1 LSSWSLLDETWFDLD
16 AEGGLEEGPKTV
28 VLMDE
33 LMEVAVLGVGGSEF
47 SLMMEQR
54 GELAVV
60 VEAGR
65 GAASAVLG
73 VFDSKGTEI
82 GVESLLGAVMER
94 LGG

>member
-1 LSSWSLLDETWFDLD
+1 MD
-16 AEGGLEEGPKTV
+16 AVGGLDEGPKTV

-33 LMEVAVLGVGGSEF
+33 LIEVAVLGVGGSEF

-73 VFDSKGTEI
+73 VFDSNGTEI
-82 GVESLLGAVMER
+82 GAESLLGAVMER

>member
-1 LSSWSLLDETWFDLD
+1 MLEEAWFDLD

-73 VFDSKGTEI
+73 VFDSN
-82 GVESLLGAVMER
+82 GVEVGVELLTGIVVER
-94 LGG
+94 LGA